1 MSLFPFLCFSVI
13 FCALVMVA
21 GSDGGGKN
29 KIVPAVLIGAEV
41 YLLLL
46 AEGILGSPFGSD
58 SSLRTVL
65 CSVATVAAFV
75 DFIRL
80 SDKAFVLLAL
90 WSALVQLLVV
100 LDVLDGVSV

>member
-21 GSDGGGKN
+21 SSDGGGKN
-29 KIVPAVLIGAEV
+29 KIVPAVLIAAEV

-46 AEGILGSPFGSD
+46 TEGILGSPFGSD
-58 SSLRTVL
+58 ATLRTVL
-65 CSVATVAAFV
+65 CAVVALTAFI
-75 DFIRL
+75 DFMRL
-80 SDKAFVLLAL
+80 SDKSFALLAL
-90 WSALVQLLVV
+90 WTALVQLLVV